1 VRETF
6 LLLLQPLSLLLLP
19 IRELNRELSNPH
31 EKMRPFLIPQTVGQ
45 HREWTQEDVNQR
57 LALHERQGEIIKE
70 LADLEG
76 GHI

>member
-1 VRETF
+1 MATCKTF
-6 LLLLQPLSLLLLP
+6 L
-19 IRELNRELSNPH
+19 
-31 EKMRPFLIPQTVGQ
+31 MPQTAGQ